1 MPAINSKR
9 PAVRHSTRPPLPVR
23 SPQSRLTKLFPILA
37 IAVAATGALRPDS
50 FVAAQFTIIPLLAS
64 IMFMMGLTLTRD
76 DAQRIARDPRPVAVG
91 VALQFLL
98 MPILALT
105 LAKLLQLSTPLTVG
119 MVLVGS
125 CAGGTASN
133 VICFLARGDVA
144 LSVSMTFVST
154 LIGVVAT
161 PLLSQF
167 YLAEQVAVDEL
178 AMIESL
184 LQIVF
189 VPVISGFCFR
199 AVLPRLS
206 AALQPALPLFSV
218 ICILL
223 IIGIVVA
230 LNAPQ
235 LRGIGPLI
243 VLAVILHNAL
253 GIAGGFTLSRLF
265 GFDLKQSQ
273 TIAIEVGMQNS
284 GLAAALSLQ
293 FFSATAALPAAL
305 FSIWHNI
312 SGALLAGHWGR
323 QRDSLKYLLADVKDS
338 EMDGA

>member
-1 MPAINSKR
+1 MPAIKSKR
-9 PAVRHSTRPPLPVR
+9 PAVRHSTHPPLPVR

-50 FVAAQFTIIPLLAS
+50 FVAAQFMIIPLLAS

>member
-1 MPAINSKR
+1 MPAIKSKR
-9 PAVRHSTRPPLPVR
+9 PTVRHSTRPPLPVR

-50 FVAAQFTIIPLLAS
+50 FVAAQFMIIPLLAS

-91 VALQFLL
+91 IALQFLL

-206 AALQPALPLFSV
+206 AALQPALPLISV

>member
-1 MPAINSKR
+1 MPAIKSKR

-91 VALQFLL
+91 VALQLLL

>member
-1 MPAINSKR
+1 MPANKSKR
-9 PAVRHSTRPPLPVR
+9 PTVRHSTRPPLPVR

-50 FVAAQFTIIPLLAS
+50 FVAAQFMIIPLLAS

-178 AMIESL
+178 AMIKSL

-189 VPVISGFCFR
+189 VPVITGACFR
-199 AVLPRLS
+199 AVLPRIS
-206 AALQPALPLFSV
+206 AALQPALPLCSV

-243 VLAVILHNAL
+243 VLAVVLHNAL

>member
-1 MPAINSKR
+1 MPAIKSKR
-9 PAVRHSTRPPLPVR
+9 PTVRHNTPPPLPVR
-23 SPQSRLTKLFPILA
+23 SPQSRLTNLFPILA
-37 IAVAATGALRPDS
+37 IIVATTGALKPDS
-50 FVAAQFTIIPLLAS
+50 IVASEFMIIPLLAS
-64 IMFMMGLTLTRD
+64 IMFMMGLTLTRV

-91 VALQFLL
+91 VTLQFLL

-167 YLAEQVAVDEL
+167 YLAEQVAVNEL
-178 AMIESL
+178 AMIKSL

>member
-1 MPAINSKR
+1 MPAIKSKR
-9 PAVRHSTRPPLPVR
+9 PTVRHSTRPPLPVR

-50 FVAAQFTIIPLLAS
+50 FVAAQFMIIPLLAS

-76 DAQRIARDPRPVAVG
+76 DAQRIARDPRPIAVG
-91 VALQFLL
+91 VTLQFLL

-178 AMIESL
+178 AMIKSL

-189 VPVISGFCFR
+189 VPLLSGFCFR

>member
-1 MPAINSKR
+1 MPANKSKR
-9 PAVRHSTRPPLPVR
+9 PTVRHSTRPPLPVR

-50 FVAAQFTIIPLLAS
+50 FVAAQFMITPLLAS
-64 IMFMMGLTLTRD
+64 VMFMMGLTLTRD

-218 ICILL
+218 ICILF

-243 VLAVILHNAL
+243 VLAVVLHNAL

>member
-1 MPAINSKR
+1 MPAIKSKR
-9 PAVRHSTRPPLPVR
+9 PTVRHGTRPPLPVR

-50 FVAAQFTIIPLLAS
+50 FVAAQFMIIPLLAS

-91 VALQFLL
+91 IALQFLL

-206 AALQPALPLFSV
+206 AALQPALPLISV

>member
-1 MPAINSKR
+1 
-9 PAVRHSTRPPLPVR
+9 
-23 SPQSRLTKLFPILA
+23 
-37 IAVAATGALRPDS
+37 
-50 FVAAQFTIIPLLAS
+50 
-64 IMFMMGLTLTRD
+64 
-76 DAQRIARDPRPVAVG
+76 
-91 VALQFLL
+91 
-98 MPILALT
+98 
-105 LAKLLQLSTPLTVG
+105 

-144 LSVSMTFVST
+144 LSVSMTLIST

-167 YLAEQVAVDEL
+167 YLAEQVDVDEM
-178 AMIESL
+178 AMIKNL

-189 VPVISGFCFR
+189 APVLIGFGFR
-199 AVLPRLS
+199 ALLPRVS
-206 AALQPALPLFSV
+206 AALQPVLPLFSV

-235 LRGIGPLI
+235 LRGVSPLI

-265 GFDLKQSQ
+265 GFDLTQSQ

-293 FFSATAALPAAL
+293 FFSATAALPAAI

-323 QRDSLKYLLADVKDS
+323 QRDSLKYLLADIKDS
-338 EMDGA
+338 EIDGA

>member
-1 MPAINSKR
+1 MPAIKSKR
-9 PAVRHSTRPPLPVR
+9 PTVRHSTRPPLPVR

-50 FVAAQFTIIPLLAS
+50 FVAAQFMIIPLLAS
-64 IMFMMGLTLTRD
+64 IMFIMGLTLTRE

-206 AALQPALPLFSV
+206 AALQPALPLISV

>member
-1 MPAINSKR
+1 MPAIKSKR
-9 PAVRHSTRPPLPVR
+9 STVRHSTRPPLPVR

-50 FVAAQFTIIPLLAS
+50 FVAAQFMIIPLLAS
-64 IMFMMGLTLTRD
+64 IMFIMGLTLTRD

-206 AALQPALPLFSV
+206 AALQPALPLISV

>member
-1 MPAINSKR
+1 MPAIKSKR
-9 PAVRHSTRPPLPVR
+9 PTVRHSTRPPLPVR

-50 FVAAQFTIIPLLAS
+50 FVAAQFMIIPLLAS

-91 VALQFLL
+91 VALQLLL

-105 LAKLLQLSTPLTVG
+105 LAKLMQLSTPLTVG

-206 AALQPALPLFSV
+206 AALQPALPLISV

>member
-1 MPAINSKR
+1 MPANKSKR
-9 PAVRHSTRPPLPVR
+9 PTVRHSTRPPLPVR
-23 SPQSRLTKLFPILA
+23 SPQSRLTKLFPTLA

-50 FVAAQFTIIPLLAS
+50 FVAAQFMIIPLLAS

-105 LAKLLQLSTPLTVG
+105 LAKLLQLSTPITVG

-218 ICILL
+218 ICILF

-243 VLAVILHNAL
+243 VLAVVLHNAL

>member
-1 MPAINSKR
+1 MPAIKSKR

-23 SPQSRLTKLFPILA
+23 SPQSRFTKLFPILA
-37 IAVAATGALRPDS
+37 IAVAATGAMRPDS

-218 ICILL
+218 ICILF

-243 VLAVILHNAL
+243 VLAVVLHNAL

>member
-1 MPAINSKR
+1 MPANKSKR
-9 PAVRHSTRPPLPVR
+9 PTVRHSTRPPLPVR

-37 IAVAATGALRPDS
+37 IAVAATGTLRPDS
-50 FVAAQFTIIPLLAS
+50 FVAAQFMIIPLLAS

-91 VALQFLL
+91 VALQFFL

-218 ICILL
+218 ICILF

-243 VLAVILHNAL
+243 VLAVVLHNAL

>member
-1 MPAINSKR
+1 MPAIQSKR
-9 PAVRHSTRPPLPVR
+9 PTVRHSTRPPLPVR

-37 IAVAATGALRPDS
+37 IAVTTTGALRPDS
-50 FVAAQFTIIPLLAS
+50 FVAAQFMIIPLLAS

>member
-1 MPAINSKR
+1 MPAIKSKR
-9 PAVRHSTRPPLPVR
+9 PTVRHGTRPPLPVR

-50 FVAAQFTIIPLLAS
+50 FVAAQFMIIPLLAS
-64 IMFMMGLTLTRD
+64 IMVMMGLTLTRD

-91 VALQFLL
+91 IALQFLL

-189 VPVISGFCFR
+189 VPVISGICFR

-206 AALQPALPLFSV
+206 AALQPALPLISV

-293 FFSATAALPAAL
+293 FFSATAALPATL

>member
-1 MPAINSKR
+1 MPAIKSKR
-9 PAVRHSTRPPLPVR
+9 PTVRHSTRPPLPVR

-50 FVAAQFTIIPLLAS
+50 FVAAQFMIIPLLAS

-91 VALQFLL
+91 IALQFLL

-189 VPVISGFCFR
+189 VPVISGICFR

-206 AALQPALPLFSV
+206 AALQPALPLISV

-293 FFSATAALPAAL
+293 FFSATAALPATL

>member
-1 MPAINSKR
+1 MPAIKSKR

-253 GIAGGFTLSRLF
+253 GIAGGFTLSRIF

>member
-1 MPAINSKR
+1 MPAIQSKR
-9 PAVRHSTRPPLPVR
+9 PTVRHSTRPPLPVR

-37 IAVAATGALRPDS
+37 IAVTTTGALRPDS
-50 FVAAQFTIIPLLAS
+50 FVAAQFMIIPLLAS

-206 AALQPALPLFSV
+206 AALQPALPLISV

>member
-1 MPAINSKR
+1 MPTIQNKR

-23 SPQSRLTKLFPILA
+23 SPQSRLTKLLPILA

-50 FVAAQFTIIPLLAS
+50 FVAAQFMIIPLLAS

-144 LSVSMTFVST
+144 LSVSMTFAST

>member
-1 MPAINSKR
+1 MPANKSKR
-9 PAVRHSTRPPLPVR
+9 PTVRHSTRPPLPVR

-50 FVAAQFTIIPLLAS
+50 FVAAQFMIIPLLAS

-243 VLAVILHNAL
+243 VLAVVLHNAL

>member
-1 MPAINSKR
+1 MPAIKSRR
-9 PAVRHSTRPPLPVR
+9 PTVRHSTRPPLPVR

>member
-1 MPAINSKR
+1 MPAIKSKR

-23 SPQSRLTKLFPILA
+23 SPQSRFTKLFPILA

-50 FVAAQFTIIPLLAS
+50 FVAAQFMIIPLLAS

-218 ICILL
+218 ICILF

-243 VLAVILHNAL
+243 VLAVVLHNAL

>member
-1 MPAINSKR
+1 MPANKSKR
-9 PAVRHSTRPPLPVR
+9 PTVRHSTRPPLPVR

-50 FVAAQFTIIPLLAS
+50 FVAAQFMIIPLLAS

-184 LQIVF
+184 LQIV
-189 VPVISGFCFR
+189 
-199 AVLPRLS
+199 LPRLS

-218 ICILL
+218 ICILF

-243 VLAVILHNAL
+243 VLAVVLHNAL

>member
-1 MPAINSKR
+1 MPAIKSKR

-91 VALQFLL
+91 VALQFFL

-178 AMIESL
+178 AMIKSL

-189 VPVISGFCFR
+189 VPVITGACFR
-199 AVLPRLS
+199 AVLPRIS
-206 AALQPALPLFSV
+206 AALQPALPLCSV

>member
-1 MPAINSKR
+1 MPAIKSKR
-9 PAVRHSTRPPLPVR
+9 PTVRHGTRPPLPVR

-50 FVAAQFTIIPLLAS
+50 FVAAQFMIIPLLAS

-91 VALQFLL
+91 VALQLLL

-206 AALQPALPLFSV
+206 AALQPALPLISV

>member
-1 MPAINSKR
+1 MPAIKSKR

-64 IMFMMGLTLTRD
+64 IMVMMGLTLTRD

>member
-1 MPAINSKR
+1 MPATKIKR
-9 PAVRHSTRPPLPVR
+9 PKVRHSTRPPLPVR
-23 SPQSRLTKLFPILA
+23 SPQSRITKLFPILT
-37 IAVAATGALRPDS
+37 IIVAAAGALRPDS
-50 FVAAQFTIIPLLAS
+50 FVTSQFIIIPLLAS

-76 DAQRIARDPRPVAVG
+76 DAQRIALDPRPVAVG

-199 AVLPRLS
+199 AVLPRIS

-323 QRDSLKYLLADVKDS
+323 QRDSLKYLLADAKDS

>member
-1 MPAINSKR
+1 MPAIKSKR

-23 SPQSRLTKLFPILA
+23 SPQSRFTKLFPILA

-50 FVAAQFTIIPLLAS
+50 FVAAQFMIIPLLAS

-218 ICILL
+218 ICILF

-243 VLAVILHNAL
+243 VLAVVLHNAL

-273 TIAIEVGMQNS
+273 TIAIEVGMQN
-284 GLAAALSLQ
+284 
-293 FFSATAALPAAL
+293 
-305 FSIWHNI
+305 
-312 SGALLAGHWGR
+312 
-323 QRDSLKYLLADVKDS
+323 
-338 EMDGA
+338 

>member
-1 MPAINSKR
+1 MPAIKSKR

-37 IAVAATGALRPDS
+37 IAVAAAGALRPDS

>member
-1 MPAINSKR
+1 MPAIKSKR
-9 PAVRHSTRPPLPVR
+9 PTVRHSTRPPLPVR

-50 FVAAQFTIIPLLAS
+50 FVAAQFMIIPLLAS

-91 VALQFLL
+91 IALQFLL

-206 AALQPALPLFSV
+206 AALQPALPLISV

-323 QRDSLKYLLADVKDS
+323 KRDSLKYLLADVKDS

>member
-1 MPAINSKR
+1 MPAIKSKR
-9 PAVRHSTRPPLPVR
+9 PTVRHSTRPPLPVR

-37 IAVAATGALRPDS
+37 IAVVATGALRPDS
-50 FVAAQFTIIPLLAS
+50 FVAAKFTIIPLLAS

-218 ICILL
+218 ICILF

-243 VLAVILHNAL
+243 VLAVVLHNAL

>member
-1 MPAINSKR
+1 MPAIKSKR
-9 PAVRHSTRPPLPVR
+9 PTVRHGTRPPLPVR

-50 FVAAQFTIIPLLAS
+50 FVAAQFMIIPLLAS

-91 VALQFLL
+91 IALQFLL

-189 VPVISGFCFR
+189 VPVISGICFR

-206 AALQPALPLFSV
+206 AALQPALPLISV

-293 FFSATAALPAAL
+293 FFSATAALPATL

>member
-1 MPAINSKR
+1 MPAIKSKR
-9 PAVRHSTRPPLPVR
+9 PTVRHSTRPPLPVR
-23 SPQSRLTKLFPILA
+23 SPQSRLTKLFPILG

-50 FVAAQFTIIPLLAS
+50 FVAAQFMIIPLLAS

-206 AALQPALPLFSV
+206 AALQPALPLISV

>member
-1 MPAINSKR
+1 MPANKSKR
-9 PAVRHSTRPPLPVR
+9 PTVRHSTRPPLPVR

-50 FVAAQFTIIPLLAS
+50 FVAAQFMIIPLLAS

-218 ICILL
+218 ICILF

-243 VLAVILHNAL
+243 VLAVVLHNAL

-293 FFSATAALPAAL
+293 FFPATAALPAAL

>member
-1 MPAINSKR
+1 MPAIKSKR
-9 PAVRHSTRPPLPVR
+9 PTVRHGTRPPLPVR

-50 FVAAQFTIIPLLAS
+50 FVAAQFMIIPLLAS

-91 VALQFLL
+91 VALQLLL

-199 AVLPRLS
+199 SVLPRLS
-206 AALQPALPLFSV
+206 AALQPALPLISV

-293 FFSATAALPAAL
+293 FFSATAALPATL

>member
-1 MPAINSKR
+1 MPAIKSKR
-9 PAVRHSTRPPLPVR
+9 PTVRHSTRPPLPVR

-50 FVAAQFTIIPLLAS
+50 FVAAQFMIIPLLAS

-323 QRDSLKYLLADVKDS
+323 QRDSLKYLLADAKDS

>member
-1 MPAINSKR
+1 MPAIKSKR
-9 PAVRHSTRPPLPVR
+9 PAVRHSTRPPSPVR
-23 SPQSRLTKLFPILA
+23 STQSRLTKLFPILA

>member
-1 MPAINSKR
+1 MPAIKSKR
-9 PAVRHSTRPPLPVR
+9 PTVRHSTRPPLPVR

-50 FVAAQFTIIPLLAS
+50 FVAAQFMIIPLLAA

-91 VALQFLL
+91 VALQLLL

-206 AALQPALPLFSV
+206 AALQPALPLISV

-223 IIGIVVA
+223 IIGVVVA
-230 LNAPQ
+230 MNAPQ

-293 FFSATAALPAAL
+293 FFSATAALPATL